1 MIPDKVRRTIIVA
14 LARLEDTYRIKQAEV
29 DDKVLSAGW
38 DKKVGE
44 VCNAQRW
51 LDKPYSHRNGETE
64 PPGVEGW
71 YWYELESDDW
81 RIVEVDNGG
90 VYEDSFAAYY
100 SGVEASSDVA
110 YMRGRWYGPIPE
122 PVQEA
127 RHDDDA

>member
-1 MIPDKVRRTIIVA
+1 M
-14 LARLEDTYRIKQAEV
+14 IKQYI
-29 DDKVLSAGW
+29 
-38 DKKVGE
+38 VGRPGGPSGPFWSVVGSDGE
-44 VCNAQRW
+44 LVAMQVTSEAHARRIADALNGQV
-51 LDKPYSHRNGETE
+51 YSHRNGETE